1 MKIGD
6 TPLDRTP
13 RDQIDEHRNNGGNNA
28 LLRDSVT
35 TAVRGY
41 LDQLDGQMG
50 NDVYQMV
57 LAEVEAPLLTQIMQY
72 TRNNQTKA
80 SRMLG
85 LNRGTLRKKL
95 KQYGLLDNSGA

>member
-6 TPLDRTP
+6 TPLDRTS
-13 RDQIDEHRNNGGNNA
+13 RDQIGEGRNNGGNDA

-95 KQYGLLDNSGA
+95 KQYGLLDNTDA

>member
-6 TPLDRTP
+6 TLLDRTP
-13 RDQIDEHRNNGGNNA
+13 REQIGEHRNNGGNNA

-35 TAVRGY
+35 TAVQGY
-41 LDQLDGQMG
+41 LEQLDGQMG

-95 KQYGLLDNSGA
+95 KQYGLLDNKGA

>member
-1 MKIGD
+1 MKMGEALLYNTPQDQGGD
-6 TPLDRTP
+6 Y
-13 RDQIDEHRNNGGNNA
+13 RNKNGNSA

-35 TAVRGY
+35 AAVKTY

-57 LAEVEAPLLTQIMQY
+57 LAEVEAPLLTQIMHY

-95 KQYGLLDNSGA
+95 KQYGLLDSNSA

>member
-6 TPLDRTP
+6 TLLDRTP
-13 RDQIDEHRNNGGNNA
+13 REQIGEHSNNGGNNA

-35 TAVRGY
+35 TAVQGY
-41 LDQLDGQMG
+41 LEQLDGQLG

-95 KQYGLLDNSGA
+95 KQYGLLDNNSA